1 MQHIKSYAI
10 NALLIFS
17 LCVGTANAGIIAAEL
32 KDFVP
37 VVIMDRDELNKQLI
51 EMQKCT
57 PVEAAIPL
65 ITGAASA
72 LLYNDFYKKY
82 KKEARYTTDS
92 SIAENRFRALEGAL
106 TGVCIHMAKQ
116 VLFRAIYG
124 NTEKAK
130 AMNSLDTMATLTA
143 FLGFNTFFKD

>member
-1 MQHIKSYAI
+1 M
-10 NALLIFS
+10 
-17 LCVGTANAGIIAAEL
+17 TEL

-37 VVIMDRDELNKQLI
+37 VIMMDKEELNKQLI

-65 ITGAASA
+65 ITGVASA
-72 LLYNDFYKKY
+72 LLYNDFYQKY
-82 KKEARYTTDS
+82 KKDAKYTTIDS
-92 SIAENRFRALEGAL
+92 SIIENRFRALEGAL
-106 TGVCIHMAKQ
+106 TGVCIHMAKE

-130 AMNSLDTMATLTA
+130 AMNSLDTLATLTA
-143 FLGFNTFFKD
+143 FLGFTQFVK